1 MKIYINQMNEI
12 KSVGSST
19 DASLKEIEVG
29 DFMFNG
35 MSEVKICCYKV
46 DLDDMDKVISYSLY
60 VPCTIVDALDKL
72 SYINE
77 LNKSNIDFI
86 AKSVGIEL

>member
-35 MSEVKICCYKV
+35 MSEAKVCCHKV
-46 DLDDMDKVISYSLY
+46 ELDDTNRVVSYSLY
-60 VPCTIVDALDKL
+60 VPFTVVDALDKL

-77 LNKSNIDFI
+77 LNTSNIDFI
-86 AKSVGIEL
+86 AMLTGIEL